1 MKVIIIGAGGYI
13 GSNIAAYFR
22 EKGVSLVLYDRPAAS
37 NCVDLASGTA
47 FLPLDISDTHAI
59 QRIDW
64 DVDAVILLAGLTGT
78 HQSIENAAEYI
89 KVNEIGLVNVLQA
102 IVQSGA
108 KPHFL
113 YPSTRLVYKGK
124 KGLITEEDEKEAR
137 TVYAANKLSAEQ
149 LLHLYAGYYGI
160 IHTVFRI
167 CVPYGNLVDV
177 PFSFGTV
184 GFMMR
189 QAAQGVIQ
197 LYGEGEPRRT
207 FTHIEDISS
216 VFFSAIHNA
225 KFYHETF
232 NIGGEDLS
240 LKEVADLLS
249 VKTGA
254 QIVFKE
260 WPQRDCLIESGD
272 TVFDA
277 AKLESVVGRVST
289 HRIKDW
295 INGQLIHA

>member
-1 MKVIIIGAGGYI
+1 MKVILIGAGGYI
-13 GSNIAAYFR
+13 GSNLAAYFR
-22 EKGVSLVLYDRPAAS
+22 EKGVELLLFDKPSTSQEL
-37 NCVDLASGTA
+37 DLPKSDS
-47 FLPLDISDTHAI
+47 FLPLDISDIHSV
-59 QRIDW
+59 QRVDW
-64 DVDAVILLAGLTGT
+64 HVDAVILLAGLTGT

-124 KGLITEEDEKEAR
+124 KGMIGEAGEKEAR
-137 TVYAANKLSAEQ
+137 TVYAANKISAEQ
-149 LLHLYAGYYGI
+149 LLHLYADYFGI
-160 IHTVFRI
+160 LHTVFRI

-197 LYGEGEPRRT
+197 LYGKGEPRRT
-207 FTHIEDISS
+207 FTHIEEIAR
-216 VFFSAIHNA
+216 VFFTSIHNPL
-225 KFYHETF
+225 FYHETF

-240 LKEVADLLS
+240 LKEVAELLS

-260 WPQRDCLIESGD
+260 WPRRDTLIESGD

-277 AKLESVVGRVST
+277 TKLESIMGGGSR
-289 HRIKDW
+289 HCIKDW
-295 INGQLIHA
+295 INEQLTHT